1 MGLLAAG
8 ALAERALTLPGD
20 GEIEADALVGWL
32 AGLGALAGV
41 GLAAGALVLLAA
53 TTTVGTTVVG
63 LAAGAVLA
71 VVPAVLARL
80 RRPADPGVR

>member
-1 MGLLAAG
+1 MRSSAG
-8 ALAERALTLPGD
+8 WRGSARWPASA
-20 GEIEADALVGWL
+20 
-32 AGLGALAGV
+32 
-41 GLAAGALVLLAA
+41 LAAGALVLLAA